1 MTTDHMELPDWLPLD
16 AWNGYLEMRKRQKK
30 VPTQRAIELAIAKLA
45 RMRIEGQEVSAVLD
59 QSTSNGWTDLYEVRG
74 ADRRHDGE
82 RRTGGIQALGKKG
95 QATADN
101 AKAWLEG
108 DQSADAIKLAKQKF
122 AALFTGLADYYKDEV
137 SQASLKIY
145 WEGLKHFDY
154 EALEQAAWAHTQLP
168 DESGHWMPRVD
179 SLRRMLEGR
188 TTDQAQVAWSKVDR
202 AVRTVGPYWDV
213 AFDDPIIHRVIA
225 DMGGWV
231 QINNSEDKNWPFVAK
246 EFVNRYQSFKMTG
259 QQPEHERYLIGMA
272 TAQNQSAGIYTD
284 KPNVRLL
291 GNVDKAR
298 QIASG
303 TVVKQIK

>member
-1 MTTDHMELPDWLPLD
+1 MSALPDWLPLD
-16 AWNGYLEMRKRQKK
+16 AWDGYVEMRKKQKK
-30 VPTQRAIELAIAKLA
+30 PLTQRAMELRIADLAKWRIAGQDVAAI
-45 RMRIEGQEVSAVLD
+45 LD
-59 QSTSNGWTDLYEVRG
+59 QSTANGWTDLYEVRG
-74 ADRRHDGE
+74 TERRHDSD
-82 RRTGGIQALGKKG
+82 RRGIQALGKKG

-101 AKAWLEG
+101 AKAWLET
-108 DQSADAIKLAKQKF
+108 DQSADAIKVAKQRF

-154 EALEQAAWAHTQLP
+154 EAIEQAAWAHTQLP

-188 TTDQAQVAWSKVDR
+188 TSDQGQIAWSKVDR
-202 AVRTVGPYWDV
+202 AVRTIGPYWDV

-231 QINNSEDKNWPFVAK
+231 QINSSDDKNWPFVAK

-272 TAQNQSAGIYTD
+272 TAHNQAAGLTD
-284 KPNVRLL
+284 EKPQIRLL

-303 TVVKQIK
+303 VIIRQIQ